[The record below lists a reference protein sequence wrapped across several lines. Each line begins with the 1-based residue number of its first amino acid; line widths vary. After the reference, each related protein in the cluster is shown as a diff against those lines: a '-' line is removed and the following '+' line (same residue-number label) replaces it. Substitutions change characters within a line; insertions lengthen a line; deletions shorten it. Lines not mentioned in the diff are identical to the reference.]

1 MLSQG
6 YSYALSGSFLFSQ
19 DYTYALSQDYSYAL
33 SQDGWDDI
41 WPHGLPLRHHP
52 PPLAP
57 AAHSGPQQG
66 EGQQTA
72 GGAGRHL
79 EQHRGRVRGNIFQ
92 QLYLDNPDQVQ
103 GEAGDRES
111 RGERRKKLALGS
123 TVANK

>member
-1 MLSQG
+1 MCM
-6 YSYALSGSFLFSQ
+6 
-19 DYTYALSQDYSYAL
+19 LSQDYSYAL
-33 SQDGWDDI
+33 SQDGWDDL

-57 AAHSGPQQG
+57 AAHG
-66 EGQQTA
+66 GQQAERQQATGA
-72 GGAGRHL
+72 AGRHL
-79 EQHRGRVRGNIFQ
+79 KQHRGCVRGIVNLFQ
-92 QLYLDNPDQVQ
+92 QLNLDNPDQVQ